1 MSLIPLSL
9 WLPLS
14 VAACV
19 LLVLSA
25 MGWLWRAALR
35 TPAGS
40 RDGRNM
46 RTMASIASA
55 GMLLWL
61 GYGLLTS
68 YRTLWQADALML
80 MAQGPLLTQAPL
92 IIGGVSW
99 IAALLLG
106 RVMAMHKSG
115 HAD

>member
-14 VAACV
+14 LCACV

-35 TPAGS
+35 VPAGS

-46 RTMASIASA
+46 RSMASIASA
-55 GMLLWL
+55 GLLLWL
-61 GYGLLTS
+61 GYGLFKG
-68 YRTLWQADALML
+68 YATLWQADALML
-80 MAQGPLLTQAPL
+80 LAQSSLLVQMPL
-92 IIGGVSW
+92 IIGGLAWV
-99 IAALLLG
+99 AALLLG
-106 RVMAMHKSG
+106 RVMAMHK
-115 HAD
+115 AAQ

>member
-14 VAACV
+14 LGACV
-19 LLVLSA
+19 LLVLAA

-35 TPAGS
+35 IPAAS

-46 RTMASIASA
+46 RSMAAVASA
-55 GMLLWL
+55 GLLLWL
-61 GYGLLTS
+61 AYGLFTA
-68 YRTLWQADALML
+68 YGALWQADALML
-80 MAQGPLLTQAPL
+80 MAQAPLLLQTPL
-92 IIGGVSW
+92 IVGGVAW

-106 RVMAMHKSG
+106 RVMAMHRR
-115 HAD
+115 